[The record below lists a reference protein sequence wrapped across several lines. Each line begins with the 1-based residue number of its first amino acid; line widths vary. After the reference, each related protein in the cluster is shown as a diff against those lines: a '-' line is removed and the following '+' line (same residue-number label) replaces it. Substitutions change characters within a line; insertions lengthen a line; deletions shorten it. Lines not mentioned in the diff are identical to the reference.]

1 MGPIDGQNRCQLNLY
16 DDNGQISRIF
26 MKPHVV
32 IAGLGP
38 GPSDAITKAAIDA
51 IDSIAV
57 QFVRTR
63 KHPTASLV
71 PNATS
76 FDELYDRYETFDE
89 VYSAIT
95 EHLVGAA
102 LQHGEVLYCVP
113 GSPLVLENSVAQ
125 LAADERV
132 TVNVLPSL
140 SFLDLAW
147 AALSID
153 PVNSGV
159 RLIDGHRF
167 ATEAAGERGP
177 LLVAQVHADW
187 VLSDIKLTHESSSG
201 DEPIVLLHH
210 LGLSDQRIEHT
221 TWKHLDQVLKADHLT
236 SMYIPKLAEPIAGEM
251 IKLHQLARTL
261 REQCP
266 WDREQTHNSLIKYLL
281 EETYEVVDALS
292 ALDESDPSTDDALIE
307 ELGDLLYQVEF
318 HATIAEQQ
326 GRFSMIDIV
335 TAIHDKLVRRH
346 PHVFGDAQADSA
358 DDVVT
363 TWDSVKKLE
372 REAKAGASTG
382 KASSIFDG
390 VATSAPS
397 LSLATKLQKRAADV
411 GFDWPNAD
419 GAYQKI
425 AEETAELRE
434 AVSSG
439 ADPQAVQ
446 MELGDLLFSVV
457 NLSRHIGHDAELSL
471 RDSAAKFRA
480 RFEHVERIAEERGI
494 DMTSATLDALDALWD
509 EAKQITR
516 LI

>member
-1 MGPIDGQNRCQLNLY
+1 
-16 DDNGQISRIF
+16 
-26 MKPHVV
+26 MKPRVV

-38 GPSDAITKAAIDA
+38 GPAGTITKAATDA

-71 PNATS
+71 PEATS
-76 FDELYDRYETFDE
+76 FDDLYERHDTFAE
-89 VYSAIT
+89 VYAAIADQ
-95 EHLVGAA
+95 VVAAA

-113 GSPLVLENSVAQ
+113 GSPLVLESSVAR
-125 LAADERV
+125 LIDDPRV
-132 TVNVLPSL
+132 SVHILPSL

-147 AALSID
+147 AALGID
-153 PVNSGV
+153 PVNAGV

-167 ATEAAGERGP
+167 AIEAAGERGP

-201 DEPIVLLHH
+201 DEPVVLLHH
-210 LGLSDQRIEHT
+210 LGLDDQRVEHT
-221 TWKHLDQVLKADHLT
+221 TWKQLDQVLKADHLT
-236 SMYIPKLAEPIAGEM
+236 SLYIPKLATPIAGEM
-251 IKLHQLARTL
+251 VKLHQLARTL
-261 REQCP
+261 REKCP
-266 WDREQTHNSLIKYLL
+266 WDREQTHDSLIKYLL
-281 EETYEVVDALS
+281 EETYEVVDALN
-292 ALDESDPSTDDALIE
+292 ALDESDPSTDEALIE

-335 TAIHDKLVRRH
+335 SAIHDKLVRRH
-346 PHVFGDAQADSA
+346 PHVFGDVQARSA
-358 DDVVT
+358 DDVVS
-363 TWDSVKKLE
+363 TWDSVKKAE
-372 REAKAGASTG
+372 REIAGRSASV
-382 KASSIFDG
+382 FDG
-390 VATSAPS
+390 VATAAPS
-397 LSLATKLQKRAADV
+397 LSLASKLQKRAADV
-411 GFDWPNAD
+411 GFDWPNAE

-434 AVSSG
+434 AVNSG
-439 ADPQAVQ
+439 ADPQTIQ

-471 RDSAAKFRA
+471 RNAAAKFRA
-480 RFEHVERIAEERGI
+480 RFEHVEQLAVERNI
-494 DMTSATLDALDALWD
+494 DITTSTLAALDALWD

-516 LI
+516 IN